1 MIIRNSWTPA
11 LVKMSYEFD
20 SVRQSVSPSVVL
32 SERKI
37 SEMAYQF
44 FQIFLREA
52 TETCSKKKKNKQLDF
67 WKKSAW
73 VRGGQ
78 KVLKMNDPKTRF
90 LGF

>member
-44 FQIFLREA
+44 FQFFLREA
-52 TETCSKKKKNKQLDF
+52 TETCSKKKKKQ
-67 WKKSAW
+67 AA
-73 VRGGQ
+73 
-78 KVLKMNDPKTRF
+78 RF
-90 LGF
+90 LKKVRMGQGGPKSSKNE

>member
-52 TETCSKKKKNKQLDF
+52 TETCSKKKKKTSSSIF
-67 WKKSAW
+67 EKSPHGSGGAKK
-73 VRGGQ
+73 
-78 KVLKMNDPKTRF
+78 F
-90 LGF
+90 

>member
-52 TETCSKKKKNKQLDF
+52 TETCSKKKKTSSSIFEKRPYGSGGA
-67 WKKSAW
+67 KK
-73 VRGGQ
+73 
-78 KVLKMNDPKTRF
+78 F
-90 LGF
+90 

>member
-1 MIIRNSWTPA
+1 MIIRNSWSPA

-44 FQIFLREA
+44 FQIFFA
-52 TETCSKKKKNKQLDF
+52 
-67 WKKSAW
+67 
-73 VRGGQ
+73 
-78 KVLKMNDPKTRF
+78 
-90 LGF
+90 